1 MERSSPQGELKTQ
14 NGLKKPPTGSWR
26 ASWGRH
32 ETNLLLEAIFKTG
45 KVHQIIS
52 GTSQRKSKLWREI
65 TETLAQRHVG
75 YTAEQCRT
83 KWKHLKSQFR
93 FEQARYLTTGAHSA
107 PLPHFYEKMSTL
119 WKMAAGCSPKAG
131 SSKRPKRS
139 ARAKI
144 AQETQNENEEM
155 PVPPPVKHLYDSGPE
170 EPGNDPKENLCL
182 KESTLLATYSF
193 TQDAEIQGEVLP
205 GTWLP
210 PPQAVTS
217 TREHQSK
224 DGETSNVI
232 EGVVGC
238 AVNQT
243 ALGRPTLEETAFQ
256 QEKPK
261 EPCDPRY
268 QQIGEAMLEELRNLS
283 RTQQEMS
290 VVNMYIAKVLQY
302 QQEQLIPGIHLL
314 NHNMYQLCLLLANQ
328 AETTL
333 HPGPFLPQMINPS
346 ILLSGPPFPQPY
358 NSTFEPPA
366 GPPPK

>member
-1 MERSSPQGELKTQ
+1 MERSSPPGELKTQ

-144 AQETQNENEEM
+144 AQETPNENEEM
-155 PVPPPVKHLYDSGPE
+155 PAPPLVKHLYDSGPE
-170 EPGNDPKENLCL
+170 EPGNDLKKNLCL
-182 KESTLLATYSF
+182 KESTLLTTYSF
-193 TQDAEIQGEVLP
+193 TQDAEIQGVLP

-217 TREHQSK
+217 TMEHQSK

-243 ALGRPTLEETAFQ
+243 ALGRPTLEETALQ
-256 QEKPK
+256 QEKPE
-261 EPCDPRY
+261 EPCDPRH

-328 AETTL
+328 AETSL
-333 HPGPFLPQMINPS
+333 HPAPFLPQMINPS

>member
-1 MERSSPQGELKTQ
+1 MERSSPPGELKTQ

-144 AQETQNENEEM
+144 AQETPNENE
-155 PVPPPVKHLYDSGPE
+155 
-170 EPGNDPKENLCL
+170 
-182 KESTLLATYSF
+182 
-193 TQDAEIQGEVLP
+193 
-205 GTWLP
+205 
-210 PPQAVTS
+210 
-217 TREHQSK
+217 
-224 DGETSNVI
+224 
-232 EGVVGC
+232 
-238 AVNQT
+238 
-243 ALGRPTLEETAFQ
+243 ALQ
-256 QEKPK
+256 QEKPE
-261 EPCDPRY
+261 EPCDPRH

-328 AETTL
+328 AETSL
-333 HPGPFLPQMINPS
+333 HPAPFLPQMINPS